1 MVDYGDDR
9 NDKEIEK
16 DASWKALH
24 DQIPRMPRETYHNER
39 AHLTDRR
46 DAAKSYVKGFN
57 FKNEAKNMNKKL
69 IRLTESDLHRI
80 VKESVNKIIN
90 EIGDTPRGQHALGA
104 VDGRNNVNRFY
115 NQPTSRAGFEA
126 YSKAKKAREKE
137 TDATKRERMDNAY
150 TAGRNYGNTK
160 GRENL
165 GIYSVYT
172 KYNDRSYQQEIF
184 VKRDGVFYKIN
195 VPRDLLYDSESL
207 KGYIDWAFINGM
219 AKEDRFADTTWL
231 RKRGYSDVEKVP

>member
-1 MVDYGDDR
+1 
-9 NDKEIEK
+9 
-16 DASWKALH
+16 
-24 DQIPRMPRETYHNER
+24 
-39 AHLTDRR
+39 
-46 DAAKSYVKGFN
+46 
-57 FKNEAKNMNKKL
+57 MNKKL

-90 EIGDTPRGQHALGA
+90 EIGDTPRGQYALGA

-137 TDATKRERMDNAY
+137 TNWKKWNRMDNAY

-160 GRENL
+160 GREKL
-165 GIYSVYT
+165 GIFYVYIN
-172 KYNDRSYQQEIF
+172 YNDRSYQQKIY
-184 VKRDGVFYKIN
+184 VKRDGVFYEIN
-195 VPRDLLYDSESL
+195 VPRDLLDDGETL

-219 AKEDRFADTTWL
+219 AKENRFADETSL
-231 RKRGYSDVEKVP
+231 RKRGYSNVEKIP